1 MKKNALCLSSQLYW
15 KKCTLVEFCS
25 PKLKRTPGLYV
36 QDISSEEEAIFQNH
50 SDDRFVLTENQV
62 VDVCPNDH
70 TDTWNFEP
78 VDYDK
83 IANVYDDLFNDEDS
97 KKEEHEI
104 VSLISKS
111 MKTMSVVDIGSGSG
125 LLLDLFEIPA
135 YRYTGIDPSAKMT
148 GALRSKHPAYHVE
161 SREAEECD
169 INDNAFYVSLFGS
182 ASYVN
187 PSVIHKIVNSGFPH
201 FLMFYAEDYI
211 PSTYIKTGV
220 SFRHIPFSNYWGVK
234 ARRLGNYMVVS
245 NIE

>member
-169 INDNAFYVSLFGS
+169 IND
-182 ASYVN
+182 
-187 PSVIHKIVNSGFPH
+187 
-201 FLMFYAEDYI
+201 
-211 PSTYIKTGV
+211 
-220 SFRHIPFSNYWGVK
+220 
-234 ARRLGNYMVVS
+234 
-245 NIE
+245 